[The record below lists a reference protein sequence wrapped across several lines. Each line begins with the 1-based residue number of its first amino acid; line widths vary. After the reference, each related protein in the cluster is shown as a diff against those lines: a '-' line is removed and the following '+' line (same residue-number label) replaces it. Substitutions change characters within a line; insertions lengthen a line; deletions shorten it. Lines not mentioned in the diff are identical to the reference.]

1 MLDIIVIIFFGWPAI
16 FAAVILTAIGLFKSN
31 YRLLVAASILAF
43 PFSWFLSGF
52 PVIRSP
58 AFLLPVFIFSSSFAM
73 YRKREMIAWLL
84 AIPFFLGIL
93 LLFYVILAGN
103 V

>member
-1 MLDIIVIIFFGWPAI
+1 MLDIIITIFVGWPAI
-16 FAAVILTAIGLFKSN
+16 FATMILAGIGLFRN
-31 YRLLVAASILAF
+31 DYRFLVAASILAV

-52 PVIRSP
+52 PVIQSP
-58 AFLLPVFIFSSSFAM
+58 AFLLPVFIFSSGFAM
-73 YRKREMIAWLL
+73 YRKHEMIAWFLSV
-84 AIPFFLGIL
+84 PFFLGIL